1 MKIMW
6 WIFDSLIV
14 LLILTGCPILWM
26 SSHGLYHLLEK
37 KVRFLFYFGFCFYKI
52 IILLLLHS
60 LQFTIIDT
68 YLLEETETWLHCAY
82 SSACVCGCGY
92 DSLKDILV
100 WCLQPPCEDVW
111 GTGRGFI
118 NSLMLSSAVGFSFVL
133 F

>member
-14 LLILTGCPILWM
+14 LHILTGCPILWL

-37 KVRFLFYFGFCFYKI
+37 KVYFLFGVLCFVLQNNYFTTFPFTLVYYHRH
-52 IILLLLHS
+52 ILARGNWTLTPL
-60 LQFTIIDT
+60 
-68 YLLEETETWLHCAY
+68 
-82 SSACVCGCGY
+82 
-92 DSLKDILV
+92 
-100 WCLQPPCEDVW
+100 CLQLSVGMSVAMDMTASKIFWFNVYSPHVRM

-133 F
+133 S